1 VHGISQEQMETR
13 ARARAERE
21 AENKEEQ
28 DSGYLSIVLTN
39 QEKDLVR
46 TIQRRDPASR
56 SQLNWKEA
64 AESVGLREEY
74 LKALCMLPM
83 PLFSNN
89 VPPTRPFGVFLWN
102 LRWKQE
108 DFRFCRWRGRLR
120 RGIKKDISIQSK

>member
-1 VHGISQEQMETR
+1 METR

-56 SQLNWKEA
+56 SQSNWKEA

-89 VPPTRPFGVFLWN
+89 VSQQNIDKALWYVSMN